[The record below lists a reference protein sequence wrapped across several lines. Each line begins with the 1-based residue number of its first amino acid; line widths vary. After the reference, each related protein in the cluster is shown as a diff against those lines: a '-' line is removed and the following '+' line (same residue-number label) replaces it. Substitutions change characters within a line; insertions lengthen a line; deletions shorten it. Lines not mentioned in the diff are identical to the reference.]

1 MATASSIKRQ
11 TAAIQR
17 NARQLMRGKIP
28 RDIERALTTIGVVVA
43 NKALEYTP
51 VEFSL
56 LVNSQ
61 YQILS
66 ASPTSYSV
74 RVGYTQDYAAP
85 LHERTDWS
93 PRQPDMKDGPAW
105 NPNAKT
111 KFLTSAADE
120 ERPTITRIMLG
131 DLRL

>member
-1 MATASSIKRQ
+1 MATASNIKRQ
-11 TAAIQR
+11 VAAIQR
-17 NARQLMRGKIP
+17 NARQLMRSKMP
-28 RDIERALTTIGVVVA
+28 RDIERALTTVGVVVA

-66 ASPTSYSV
+66 VSPNSYSV

-85 LHERTDWS
+85 LHERKDWS
-93 PRQPDMKDGPAW
+93 PRPPGVKDGPAW
-105 NPNAKT
+105 NPSAKP
-111 KFLTSAADE
+111 KFLTSAAKE
-120 ERPTITRIMLG
+120 ERPTITRIVLG